1 MSKNKGTKEAKK
13 APAAAGGKKEKSDY
27 QSGKGSSSSID
38 IIPSK
43 KK

>member
-13 APAAAGGKKEKSDY
+13 APAANGIKKEKSDY
-27 QSGKGSSSSID
+27 QLGKGTTSSID
-38 IIPSK
+38 TTFIK